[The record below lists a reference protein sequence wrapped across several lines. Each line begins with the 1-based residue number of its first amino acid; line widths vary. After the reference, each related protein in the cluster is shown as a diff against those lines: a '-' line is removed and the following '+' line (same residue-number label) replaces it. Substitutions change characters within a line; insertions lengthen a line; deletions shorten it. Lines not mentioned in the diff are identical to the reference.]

1 MNFVAYPELCGN
13 FVVLPSP
20 RSGLP
25 TADKGE
31 IPVCPCSRRGQA
43 GEIFSKLPSCLR
55 VETHRQAVTSFIRRT
70 LGEMLASRLI
80 YI

>member
-1 MNFVAYPELCGN
+1 MRICRMNFVAYPELCGN

-31 IPVCPCSRRGQA
+31 IPVCPCPIAGGDRQERFFPNCLPVCVRKRTGRR
-43 GEIFSKLPSCLR
+43 
-55 VETHRQAVTSFIRRT
+55 
-70 LGEMLASRLI
+70 
-80 YI
+80 